1 MYALG
6 HSAGSF
12 HTGPN
17 IQLIFV
23 MPRILPPLASF
34 AVPPMVL
41 YAVPLVAKN
50 AKSAANGA
58 CNCTIS
64 STSRHS
70 RRFSIPL
77 SPRRLPQRPAVV
89 LVRTFPALFPVSC
102 SRGQPQRLSIVFAHS
117 FAAVLPVSC
126 SRRQPQRLSIVFA
139 HNFAAVLPVSC
150 SRGQPQRLPVVFAR
164 SNATVFHNSL
174 SISVLLISYGVKGS
188 IGDAEMI
195 DYHDDTKN
203 AAAGSCG
210 V

>member
-102 SRGQPQRLSIVFAHS
+102 SRGQPQRL
-117 FAAVLPVSC
+117 
-126 SRRQPQRLSIVFA
+126 
-139 HNFAAVLPVSC
+139 
-150 SRGQPQRLPVVFAR
+150 PVVFAR

>member
-102 SRGQPQRLSIVFAHS
+102 SRGQPQRLSIVFAH
-117 FAAVLPVSC
+117 
-126 SRRQPQRLSIVFA
+126 
-139 HNFAAVLPVSC
+139 NFAAVLPVSC